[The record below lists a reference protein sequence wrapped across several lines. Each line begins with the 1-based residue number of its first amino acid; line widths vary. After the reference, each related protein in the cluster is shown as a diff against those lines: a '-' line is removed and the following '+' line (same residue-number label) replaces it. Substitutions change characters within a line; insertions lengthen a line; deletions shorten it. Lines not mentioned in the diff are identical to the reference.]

1 MVLTASY
8 YANPNAYP
16 HYDNYDGI
24 NVDRLSQIPKDY
36 EGAMGV
42 PITIIDYYNPEQ
54 FEIIKFRKGDDG
66 KDLRFN
72 GKMPYTRILIRR
84 KK

>member
-1 MVLTASY
+1 MEMHILVHKTQKKLTISIGLIEIL
-8 YANPNAYP
+8 
-16 HYDNYDGI
+16 DNKNMIYI
-24 NVDRLSQIPKDY
+24 QKD
-36 EGAMGV
+36 
-42 PITIIDYYNPEQ
+42 Q

-72 GKMPYTRILIRR
+72 DKMPYTRILIRR

>member
-1 MVLTASY
+1 
-8 YANPNAYP
+8 
-16 HYDNYDGI
+16 
-24 NVDRLSQIPKDY
+24 
-36 EGAMGV
+36 MGV
-42 PITIIDYYNPEQ
+42 PITIIDHYNPEQ